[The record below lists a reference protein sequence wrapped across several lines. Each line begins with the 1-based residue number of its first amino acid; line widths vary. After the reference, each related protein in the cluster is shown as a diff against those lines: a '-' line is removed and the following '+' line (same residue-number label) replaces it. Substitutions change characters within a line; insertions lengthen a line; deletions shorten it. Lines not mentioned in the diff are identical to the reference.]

1 MTVADIAIFI
11 WTLSAAWCGI
21 DIAEFPTLKAWC
33 DKISQRPGIK
43 RGLKV
48 PIAYPFSD
56 EKVLDPKRK
65 KIYEVIQKHG
75 TELNRNELEELTKG
89 RIKL

>member
-11 WTLSAAWCGI
+11 WALSAAWCGI
-21 DIAEFPTLKAWC
+21 DIAEFPAVKEWR
-33 DKISQRPGIK
+33 DRISQRPGIK
-43 RGLKV
+43 RGLRV

-75 TELNRNELEELTKG
+75 TEMNRNELQELTRG
-89 RIKL
+89 RENL